1 MQTEDL
7 IRALAADVAPV
18 PRFMTERRMTIG
30 VASGGIM
37 ALACIALTIG
47 FRPDLGTAMGGFP
60 FWMKFIYS
68 LSVALCAIMA
78 TRHLSRPESSRAEWL
93 WLLVIPV
100 GLLAA
105 VAVTELV
112 RTPYH
117 EWRALWLG
125 QSWKQCVPRVLFY
138 ALPIF
143 AGLLWAFR
151 QLAPTQLR
159 LTGTMA
165 GLAAGACSA
174 TLYGFHCPEASATF
188 VLSWYSLGIGLAGM
202 VGGFVGPRFMRW

>member
-18 PRFMTERRMTIG
+18 PRSMVARRLTIG
-30 VASGGIM
+30 IASGGIM
-37 ALACIALTIG
+37 ALAGIALTIG

-68 LSVALCAIMA
+68 LSLGLCAIMA

-105 VAVTELV
+105 VSLTELV
-112 RTPYH
+112 RTPH
-117 EWRALWLG
+117 QEWRALWLG
-125 QSWKQCVPRVLFY
+125 QSWKQCVPRVLLY
-138 ALPIF
+138 SAPIF

-151 QLAPTQLR
+151 QFAPTNLR
-159 LTGTMA
+159 LTGTAA

-188 VLSWYSLGIGLAGM
+188 VLSWYSLGIGLAGLA
-202 VGGFVGPRFMRW
+202 GAFIGPRFLRW